1 MLGAICFSIPT
12 PESAVASLRSDRNRY
27 VSRVKGVPFI
37 HQTVVNKIFKRAR
50 IIFTTEPAT
59 RTTMRVGSIAN
70 AARVLA
76 VVLLLPAVTIAAPL
90 TAIGAPLTPVD
101 ALTVEFT
108 SAARAS
114 SFSTAYAVGATDVT
128 AISVSSS
135 PKSAVLASVAD
146 VGPCEGLFVFES
158 RRTSLPRGVSRT
170 RLAVTCAETSSFLVY
185 AVDAD
190 GSGAKRI
197 VEIKNEA
204 RIGNPR
210 DLVVVN
216 DTLAFIASAAHSRV
230 VAVRLDPNEQDQPVI
245 GESFK
250 LSGVDTLT
258 LGPLERETLRVMSG
272 AARRV
277 TTLKYTPAG
286 TLQLV
291 GSTKDSR
298 LESAS
303 GTCVGVGD
311 GSDRLYTYV
320 ASPKILGGTLS
331 ILNSSEFGAPQY
343 LVGVHAGG
351 APNADSESEWS
362 PVAHVNLKGATD
374 VSVHGDRAYVAAST
388 LGAIALVDLSDPS
401 RPTVTDTLRSPALAG
416 VNKVS
421 ASPDGK
427 FLVSLV
433 NGTSAVIA
441 SADDAVVA
449 AASKRRRFM

>member
-1 MLGAICFSIPT
+1 MLGAICFSTPS

-27 VSRVKGVPFI
+27 VSRVKGVPFVY
-37 HQTVVNKIFKRAR
+37 QTVVNKIFKRAR

-59 RTTMRVGSIAN
+59 RTAMRVGSIAN

-76 VVLLLPAVTIAAPL
+76 VVLLLPAVTMAAPL

-135 PKSAVLASVAD
+135 PKSAVLASIAD

-216 DTLAFIASAAHSRV
+216 DTLAFIASAEHSRV
-230 VAVRLDPNEQDQPVI
+230 VAVRLDPNEEDPPVI

-291 GSTKDSR
+291 GSTKDR
-298 LESAS
+298 
-303 GTCVGVGD
+303 
-311 GSDRLYTYV
+311 
-320 ASPKILGGTLS
+320 K
-331 ILNSSEFGAPQY
+331 
-343 LVGVHAGG
+343 
-351 APNADSESEWS
+351 
-362 PVAHVNLKGATD
+362 
-374 VSVHGDRAYVAAST
+374 SVV
-388 LGAIALVDLSDPS
+388 
-401 RPTVTDTLRSPALAG
+401 
-416 VNKVS
+416 
-421 ASPDGK
+421 
-427 FLVSLV
+427 
-433 NGTSAVIA
+433 
-441 SADDAVVA
+441 
-449 AASKRRRFM
+449 